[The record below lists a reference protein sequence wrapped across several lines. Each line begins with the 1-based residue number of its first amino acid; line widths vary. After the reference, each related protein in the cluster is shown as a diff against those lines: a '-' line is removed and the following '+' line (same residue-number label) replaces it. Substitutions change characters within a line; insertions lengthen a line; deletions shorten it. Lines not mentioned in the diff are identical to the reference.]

1 MGISLFMGG
10 SKRLPGWFG
19 ALIYCH
25 NGDFTNFLKLVPE
38 CLARASPRVPVWV
51 RVGGV
56 KSYLGNAQM
65 QSTWTHS
72 PTWVFPKNRSLTFDW
87 IVLKLEKADVSPN
100 QNSWKVI
107 THVWCVPTYTN
118 KSNQRIVGGKR
129 MKRRRYL
136 VINSPLPSSPPVFG
150 QLFINRHHR
159 DVKNEVKC
167 VWRKV
172 FVVLNGGYGRGEG
185 IGYGR
190 ISAQNPPEASSCF
203 HRKGKGKKSK
213 CS

>member
-1 MGISLFMGG
+1 MILRIFSNW
-10 SKRLPGWFG
+10 SQSAWPGP
-19 ALIYCH
+19 A
-25 NGDFTNFLKLVPE
+25 PE
-38 CLARASPRVPVWV
+38 CP
-51 RVGGV
+51 GV

-107 THVWCVPTYTN
+107 THVWCVPTCTN

-136 VINSPLPSSPPVFG
+136 VINSPLPSSPPVFA

>member
-1 MGISLFMGG
+1 MELSSETSYAHRRCLTREPCQSSTSSRNLELASLPSIHKKWREGI
-10 SKRLPGWFG
+10 
-19 ALIYCH
+19 
-25 NGDFTNFLKLVPE
+25 NFRQP
-38 CLARASPRVPVWV
+38 
-51 RVGGV
+51 
-56 KSYLGNAQM
+56 
-65 QSTWTHS
+65 
-72 PTWVFPKNRSLTFDW
+72 FDW

-107 THVWCVPTYTN
+107 THVWCVPTCTN

-136 VINSPLPSSPPVFG
+136 VINSPLPSSPPVFA

-203 HRKGKGKKSK
+203 HRKGKGKKSE